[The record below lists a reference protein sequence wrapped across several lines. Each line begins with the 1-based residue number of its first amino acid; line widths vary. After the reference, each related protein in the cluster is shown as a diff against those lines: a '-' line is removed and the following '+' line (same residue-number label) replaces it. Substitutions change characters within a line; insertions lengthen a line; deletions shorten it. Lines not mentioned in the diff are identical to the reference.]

1 MKDESEEKS
10 TTDKSQRLRETFE
23 EDYGYPLYPE
33 RKNPELFKEYSALNR
48 RSASVVEKKTVK
60 CFTHCKFSNFLGRIF
75 FIEHIYSSFE
85 KCRCIDFVL

>member
-10 TTDKSQRLRETFE
+10 TAHKNQRLRETFE

-48 RSASVVEKKTVK
+48 RSATVIEKKIVK
-60 CFTHCKFSNFLGRIF
+60 CFTHCKFSNFLGKMNN
-75 FIEHIYSSFE
+75 SF
-85 KCRCIDFVL
+85 